1 MLYPLN
7 IRIFLLYLII
17 LLIFFVPE
25 AFYTLFIRT
34 PEVAESLTFIEEI
47 ISFVKFILPFVI
59 VSYLV
64 NIFMFGIYVD
74 NASKYY
80 KGGKHS
86 PVIFSF
92 FEAMSRFV
100 PLLYTFVVLTILISV
115 PVSVLTALGVF
126 LRDLTGSNSYFNFL
140 VIIGNIISIMFL
152 MLFFLSPVISV
163 LGRKFYFVKQF
174 RYSKEL
180 VYRNILWVFLF
191 LASVIVLVFILG
203 AISLIPAYVVS
214 YMRLNGIITFGKFYY
229 VTNII
234 LGVFQR
240 FVLTYIILF
249 LIEAFVG
256 FYLSVKGSRI

>member
-1 MLYPLN
+1 MDLTKVIKRALLYPLN

-86 PVIFSF
+86 PVI
-92 FEAMSRFV
+92 
-100 PLLYTFVVLTILISV
+100 
-115 PVSVLTALGVF
+115 
-126 LRDLTGSNSYFNFL
+126 
-140 VIIGNIISIMFL
+140 
-152 MLFFLSPVISV
+152 
-163 LGRKFYFVKQF
+163 
-174 RYSKEL
+174 
-180 VYRNILWVFLF
+180 
-191 LASVIVLVFILG
+191 
-203 AISLIPAYVVS
+203 
-214 YMRLNGIITFGKFYY
+214 
-229 VTNII
+229 
-234 LGVFQR
+234 
-240 FVLTYIILF
+240 
-249 LIEAFVG
+249 
-256 FYLSVKGSRI
+256 